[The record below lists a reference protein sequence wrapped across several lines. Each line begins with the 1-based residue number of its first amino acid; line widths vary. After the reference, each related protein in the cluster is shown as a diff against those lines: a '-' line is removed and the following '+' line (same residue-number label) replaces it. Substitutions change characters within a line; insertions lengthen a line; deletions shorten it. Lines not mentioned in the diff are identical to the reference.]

1 MLVVFFFSPPSAAA
15 AAASSES
22 SAKQGRS
29 HNSPLEI
36 IRWYHGW
43 NYKYRV
49 LERQLN
55 FVLHFVRT
63 TPALK
68 FWYWR
73 FRAVADLSFSI
84 DMLHTLCCCPLH
96 LYLLTIME
104 TYPFSRLFFVFVR
117 RLKAAAASRLHLLLS
132 TRQHI
137 IPQIENFEWASP
149 SSLLLL
155 LLLSILS
162 KTRWCFLKKASSLPS
177 SSSKEEHHL
186 LLLLPHGF
194 FRFTSNASSAL
205 QTWQLM
211 TYVK

>member
-1 MLVVFFFSPPSAAA
+1 MLVVFFFSPPSAA

-43 NYKYRV
+43 NCKYSLRSW
-49 LERQLN
+49 LAAQL
-55 FVLHFVRT
+55 FVIQFVT
-63 TPALK
+63 TPLK

-117 RLKAAAASRLHLLLS
+117 RLKAAAAASRLHLLLS

-149 SSLLLL
+149 SSLLL

-186 LLLLPHGF
+186 LILLLPHGF